1 MTREEIFNKIVNGL
15 YSCKDEYGEGLDIHF
30 NSAQIKDFANTL
42 TSFFPDNLEYKL
54 TLLETELFDNIP
66 DKEEMLLQLFK
77 YHLLSVYTYLFNNSV
92 DNSNKEKGIKSLYQ
106 IFFLSGRYL
115 FIKNGEDID
124 MLFHKMIGFY
134 NSFKINNFELRREI
148 EANNIENA
156 ITIGINQE
164 ESIRIISDLNR
175 LELVPTNKTRTI
187 FKYLL

>member
-15 YSCKDEYGEGLDIHF
+15 YSCKDEYGEGLDVHF
-30 NSAQIKDFANTL
+30 NSNQIKDFANTL

-66 DKEEMLLQLFK
+66 DKEEMLFNLFRF
-77 YHLLSVYTYLFNNSV
+77 HLLSVYTYLFNNSI
-92 DNSNKEKGIKSLYQ
+92 DKEKGIKSLYQ
-106 IFFLSGRYL
+106 IFFLSGRFL
-115 FIKNGEDID
+115 NKEGEDID
-124 MLFHKMIGFY
+124 MLFHKMIAYY

-148 EANNIENA
+148 EANNVENA
-156 ITIGINQE
+156 VTIGINQE

-175 LELVPTNKTRTI
+175 LELVPSNKTRTI

>member
-15 YSCKDEYGEGLDIHF
+15 YSCKDEYGEGLDVHF
-30 NSAQIKDFANTL
+30 NSNQLRDFANTL

-54 TLLETELFDNIP
+54 TLLEKEIFDNIP
-66 DKEEMLLQLFK
+66 DKEEMLFQLFRF
-77 YHLLSVYTYLFNNSV
+77 HLLSVYTYLFNNSI
-92 DNSNKEKGIKSLYQ
+92 DKEIGIKSLYQ
-106 IFFLSGRYL
+106 IFFLSGRFL
-115 FIKNGEDID
+115 NREGEDID
-124 MLFHKMIGFY
+124 MLFHKMIAYY

-148 EANNIENA
+148 EANNVENA

-164 ESIRIISDLNR
+164 ESVRIISDLNR

>member
-1 MTREEIFNKIVNGL
+1 MKREEIFNKIVNGL
-15 YSCKDEYGEGLDIHF
+15 YSCKDEYGEGLDVHF
-30 NSAQIKDFANTL
+30 NSEQIKDFANTL

-66 DKEEMLLQLFK
+66 DKEEMLFNLFRFN
-77 YHLLSVYTYLFNNSV
+77 LLSVYTNLFSNSI
-92 DNSNKEKGIKSLYQ
+92 DREKGIKSLYQ
-106 IFFLSGRYL
+106 IFFLSGRFL
-115 FIKNGEDID
+115 NKEGEDID
-124 MLFHKMIGFY
+124 MLFHKMIAYY
-134 NSFKINNFELRREI
+134 NSFKINNFELRREV

-175 LELVPTNKTRTI
+175 LELIPTNKTRTI

>member
-1 MTREEIFNKIVNGL
+1 MKREEIFNKIVNGL
-15 YSCKDEYGEGLDIHF
+15 YSCKDEFGEGLNVHF
-30 NSAQIKDFANTL
+30 NAEQLKDFANTI
-42 TSFFPDNLEYKL
+42 TAFFPDNLEYKL

-66 DKEEMLLQLFK
+66 DKEEVLFNLFRFN
-77 YHLLSVYTYLFNNSV
+77 LLSVYTNLFNNSIHR
-92 DNSNKEKGIKSLYQ
+92 EKGIKSLYQ
-106 IFFLSGRYL
+106 IFFLSGRFL
-115 FIKNGEDID
+115 NKGGEDID
-124 MLFHKMIGFY
+124 MLFHKMIAYY

-164 ESIRIISDLNR
+164 ESVRIISDLNR

>member
-1 MTREEIFNKIVNGL
+1 MKREEIFNKIINGL
-15 YSCKDEYGEGLDIHF
+15 YSCKDEYGEGLDVHF
-30 NSAQIKDFANTL
+30 NSDQIKDFANTL

-77 YHLLSVYTYLFNNSV
+77 FHLLSVYTYLFNNSI
-92 DNSNKEKGIKSLYQ
+92 DKEKGIKSLYQ
-106 IFFLSGRYL
+106 IFFLSGRFL
-115 FIKNGEDID
+115 NREGEDID

-148 EANNIENA
+148 EANNVENA

-164 ESIRIISDLNR
+164 ESIRIISNLNR
-175 LELVPTNKTRTI
+175 LELIPTNKTRTI

>member
-1 MTREEIFNKIVNGL
+1 MKREEIFNKIVNGL
-15 YSCKDEYGEGLDIHF
+15 YSCKDEYGEGLDVHF
-30 NSAQIKDFANTL
+30 NSDQLRDFANTL

-54 TLLETELFDNIP
+54 TLLEKEIFDNIP

-77 YHLLSVYTYLFNNSV
+77 YHLICVYTYLFNNSI
-92 DNSNKEKGIKSLYQ
+92 DKEIGIKSLYQ
-106 IFFLSGRYL
+106 IFFLSGRFL
-115 FIKNGEDID
+115 NKEGEDID

-134 NSFKINNFELRREI
+134 DSFKINNFELRREI
-148 EANNIENA
+148 EANNVENA

-164 ESIRIISDLNR
+164 ESVRIISDLNR

>member
-1 MTREEIFNKIVNGL
+1 MTREEIFNKIINGL
-15 YSCKDEYGEGLDIHF
+15 YSCKDEYGEGLNVHF
-30 NSAQIKDFANTL
+30 NAEQLKDFANTI
-42 TSFFPDNLEYKL
+42 TAFFPDNLEYKL

-66 DKEEMLLQLFK
+66 DKEEMLFNLFRFN
-77 YHLLSVYTYLFNNSV
+77 LLSLYTLINKNVFNSEITEEV
-92 DNSNKEKGIKSLYQ
+92 NKRLLH

-115 FIKNGEDID
+115 FIKKGEDID
-124 MLFHKMIGFY
+124 MLFHKMIAYY

-164 ESIRIISDLNR
+164 ESVRIISNLNR
-175 LELVPTNKTRTI
+175 LELIPTNKTRTI

>member
-1 MTREEIFNKIVNGL
+1 MKREEIFNKIVNGL
-15 YSCKDEYGEGLDIHF
+15 YSCKDEYGEGLNVHF
-30 NSAQIKDFANTL
+30 NAEQLKDFANTI
-42 TSFFPDNLEYKL
+42 TAFFPDNLEYKL
-54 TLLETELFDNIP
+54 TLLEKEIFDNIP
-66 DKEEMLLQLFK
+66 DKEEMLFNLFRF
-77 YHLLSVYTYLFNNSV
+77 HLISVYNNLFNNS
-92 DNSNKEKGIKSLYQ
+92 NIEESIKSMYN

-124 MLFHKMIGFY
+124 MLFHKMIAYY

-164 ESIRIISDLNR
+164 ESVRIISNLNR
-175 LELVPTNKTRTI
+175 LELIPTNKTRTI

>member
-1 MTREEIFNKIVNGL
+1 MKREEIFNKIVNGL
-15 YSCKDEYGEGLDIHF
+15 YSCKDEYGEGLDVHF
-30 NSAQIKDFANTL
+30 NSDQVRDFANTL

-54 TLLETELFDNIP
+54 TLLEKELFDNIP

-77 YHLLSVYTYLFNNSV
+77 YHIICVYTYLFNNSI
-92 DNSNKEKGIKSLYQ
+92 DKEIGIKSLYQ
-106 IFFLSGRYL
+106 IFFLSGRFL
-115 FIKNGEDID
+115 NKEGEDID

-134 NSFKINNFELRREI
+134 DSFKINNFELRREI
-148 EANNIENA
+148 EANNVENA

-164 ESIRIISDLNR
+164 ESVRIISDLNR

>member
-1 MTREEIFNKIVNGL
+1 MKREEIFNKIVNGL
-15 YSCKDEYGEGLDIHF
+15 YSCKDEYGEGLNVHF
-30 NSAQIKDFANTL
+30 NAEQLKDFANTI

-77 YHLLSVYTYLFNNSV
+77 YHLICVYTNLFSNSI
-92 DNSNKEKGIKSLYQ
+92 DREKGIKSLYQ
-106 IFFLSGRYL
+106 IFFLSGRFL
-115 FIKNGEDID
+115 NKEGEDID
-124 MLFHKMIGFY
+124 MLFHKMIAYY

-164 ESIRIISDLNR
+164 ESVRIISDLNR
-175 LELVPTNKTRTI
+175 LELIPTNKTRTI
-187 FKYLL
+187 FKYLI

>member
-1 MTREEIFNKIVNGL
+1 MKREEIFNKIVNGL
-15 YSCKDEYGEGLDIHF
+15 YSCKDEYGEGLDVHF
-30 NSAQIKDFANTL
+30 NSDQIKDFANTL

-66 DKEEMLLQLFK
+66 DKEEMLFNLFRFN
-77 YHLLSVYTYLFNNSV
+77 LLSVYTNLFNNSIHR
-92 DNSNKEKGIKSLYQ
+92 EKGIRSLYQ
-106 IFFLSGRYL
+106 IFFLSGRFL
-115 FIKNGEDID
+115 NKEGEDID
-124 MLFHKMIGFY
+124 MLFHKMIAYY

-164 ESIRIISDLNR
+164 ESVRIISDLNR
-175 LELVPTNKTRTI
+175 LELIPTNKTRTI

>member
-1 MTREEIFNKIVNGL
+1 MKREEIFNKIINGL
-15 YSCKDEYGEGLDIHF
+15 YSCKDEYGEGLDVHF
-30 NSAQIKDFANTL
+30 NSDQIRDFANTL

-54 TLLETELFDNIP
+54 TLLEKEIFDNIP
-66 DKEEMLLQLFK
+66 DKEEMLFNLFRFN
-77 YHLLSVYTYLFNNSV
+77 LLSLYTLINKNVFNSEITEEV
-92 DNSNKEKGIKSLYQ
+92 NKRLLH

-115 FIKNGEDID
+115 FIKKGEDID
-124 MLFHKMIGFY
+124 MLFHKMIAYY

-164 ESIRIISDLNR
+164 ESVRIISNLNR
-175 LELVPTNKTRTI
+175 LELIPTNKTRTI

>member
-1 MTREEIFNKIVNGL
+1 MKREEIFNKIVNGL
-15 YSCKDEYGEGLDIHF
+15 YSCKDEYGEGLDVHF
-30 NSAQIKDFANTL
+30 NSDQVRDFANTL

-54 TLLETELFDNIP
+54 TLLEKEIFDNIP

-77 YHLLSVYTYLFNNSV
+77 FHLLSVYTYLFNNSI
-92 DNSNKEKGIKSLYQ
+92 DNSNKEIGIKSLYQ
-106 IFFLSGRYL
+106 IFFLSGRFL
-115 FIKNGEDID
+115 NREGEDID
-124 MLFHKMIGFY
+124 MLFHKMIAYY

-148 EANNIENA
+148 EANNVENA

-164 ESIRIISDLNR
+164 ESVRIISDLNR

>member
-1 MTREEIFNKIVNGL
+1 MKREEIFNKIINGL
-15 YSCKDEYGEGLDIHF
+15 YSCKDEYGEGLDVHF
-30 NSAQIKDFANTL
+30 NSDQIRDFANTL

-66 DKEEMLLQLFK
+66 DKEELLLQLFK
-77 YHLLSVYTYLFNNSV
+77 FHLLSVYTYLFNNSI
-92 DNSNKEKGIKSLYQ
+92 DKEKGIKSLYQ
-106 IFFLSGRYL
+106 IFFLSGRFL
-115 FIKNGEDID
+115 NKEGEDID

-148 EANNIENA
+148 EANNVENA
-156 ITIGINQE
+156 RTIGINQE

-175 LELVPTNKTRTI
+175 LKLIPTNKTRTI

>member
-1 MTREEIFNKIVNGL
+1 MKREEIFNKIINGL
-15 YSCKDEYGEGLDIHF
+15 YSCKDEYGEGLNVHF
-30 NSAQIKDFANTL
+30 NAEQLKDFANTL

-66 DKEEMLLQLFK
+66 DKEELLFNLFRFN
-77 YHLLSVYTYLFNNSV
+77 LLSLYTLINKNVFNSEITEEV
-92 DNSNKEKGIKSLYQ
+92 NKRLSH

-115 FIKNGEDID
+115 FIKKGEDID

-148 EANNIENA
+148 EANNVENA

-175 LELVPTNKTRTI
+175 LELVSTNKTRTI

>member
-1 MTREEIFNKIVNGL
+1 MKREEIFNKIVNGL
-15 YSCKDEYGEGLDIHF
+15 YSCKDEYGEGLNVHF
-30 NSAQIKDFANTL
+30 NSNQLRDFANTL

>member
-1 MTREEIFNKIVNGL
+1 MKREEIFNKIVNGL
-15 YSCKDEYGEGLDIHF
+15 YSCKDEYGEGLDVHF
-30 NSAQIKDFANTL
+30 NSNQLRDFANTL

-54 TLLETELFDNIP
+54 TLLEKELFDNIP

-77 YHLLSVYTYLFNNSV
+77 YHLICVYTYLFNNSI
-92 DNSNKEKGIKSLYQ
+92 DKEIGIKSLYQ
-106 IFFLSGRYL
+106 IFFLSGRFL
-115 FIKNGEDID
+115 NREGEDID
-124 MLFHKMIGFY
+124 MLFHKMIAYY
-134 NSFKINNFELRREI
+134 NSFKINNFELRREV

-164 ESIRIISDLNR
+164 ESVRIISDLNR

>member
-1 MTREEIFNKIVNGL
+1 MKREEIFNKIVNGL
-15 YSCKDEYGEGLDIHF
+15 YSCKDEYGEGLNVHF
-30 NSAQIKDFANTL
+30 NAEQLKDFANTI
-42 TSFFPDNLEYKL
+42 TAFFPDNLEYKL

-66 DKEEMLLQLFK
+66 DKEEMLFQLFRF
-77 YHLLSVYTYLFNNSV
+77 HLLSVYTNLFNNSIY
-92 DNSNKEKGIKSLYQ
+92 KEKGIKSLYQ

-115 FIKNGEDID
+115 VIKNGEDID
-124 MLFHKMIGFY
+124 MLFHKMIAYY

-164 ESIRIISDLNR
+164 ESVRIISNLNR
-175 LELVPTNKTRTI
+175 LELIPTNKTRTI

>member
-1 MTREEIFNKIVNGL
+1 MKREEIFNKIINGL
-15 YSCKDEYGEGLDIHF
+15 YSCKDEYGEGLDVHF
-30 NSAQIKDFANTL
+30 NSDQIRDFANTL

-66 DKEEMLLQLFK
+66 DKEEMLLQLFRF
-77 YHLLSVYTYLFNNSV
+77 HLLSVYTYLFNNSI
-92 DNSNKEKGIKSLYQ
+92 DNSINKEKGIKSLYQ
-106 IFFLSGRYL
+106 IFFLSGRFL
-115 FIKNGEDID
+115 NKGGEDID
-124 MLFHKMIGFY
+124 MLFHKMIAYY

-164 ESIRIISDLNR
+164 ESVRIISDLNR
-175 LELVPTNKTRTI
+175 LELIPTNKTRTI

>member
-1 MTREEIFNKIVNGL
+1 MKREEIFNKIVNGL
-15 YSCKDEYGEGLDIHF
+15 YSCKDEYGEGLNVHF
-30 NSAQIKDFANTL
+30 NSDQIRDFANTL

-66 DKEEMLLQLFK
+66 DKEEMLFQLFRF
-77 YHLLSVYTYLFNNSV
+77 HLLSVYTNLFNNSIY
-92 DNSNKEKGIKSLYQ
+92 KEKGIKSLYQ
-106 IFFLSGRYL
+106 IFFLSGRFL
-115 FIKNGEDID
+115 NKEGEDID
-124 MLFHKMIGFY
+124 MLFHKMIAYY

-148 EANNIENA
+148 EANNVENA

>member
-1 MTREEIFNKIVNGL
+1 MKREEIFNKIVNGL
-15 YSCKDEYGEGLDIHF
+15 YSCKDEYGEGLDVHF
-30 NSAQIKDFANTL
+30 NSDQIKDFANTL

-66 DKEEMLLQLFK
+66 DKEEMLFNLFRFN
-77 YHLLSVYTYLFNNSV
+77 LLSVYTNLFSNSI
-92 DNSNKEKGIKSLYQ
+92 DREKGIKSLYQ
-106 IFFLSGRYL
+106 IFFLSGRFL
-115 FIKNGEDID
+115 NKEGEDID
-124 MLFHKMIGFY
+124 MLFHKMIAYY

-164 ESIRIISDLNR
+164 ESVRIISDLNR
-175 LELVPTNKTRTI
+175 LELIPTNKTRTI